1 MSCHLRY
8 PSSILRQV
16 DGHEFECA
24 GAIGNDYQVVDDGFD
39 GDAIIYRTSVLTLQN
54 YGKEGIDEMDQ
65 WGKVHTLLIYLD
77 PNFPCR
83 DGLAMPTLSIIRE
96 SVLTSSTLTSA
107 SAALAIFRWVKS

>member
-8 PSSILRQV
+8 TSSILRQV

-24 GAIGNDYQVVDDGFD
+24 GAIGNDYQVVDDGFN

-65 WGKVHTLLIYLD
+65 WGQV
-77 PNFPCR
+77 
-83 DGLAMPTLSIIRE
+83 LS
-96 SVLTSSTLTSA
+96 SFHLVLTF
-107 SAALAIFRWVKS
+107 LAEMDWLCQLHP

>member
-24 GAIGNDYQVVDDGFD
+24 AAIGNDYQVVDDGFN

-65 WGKVHTLLIYLD
+65 WGKVLSSIYAIKTLFAEMDWLCQLY
-77 PNFPCR
+77 P
-83 DGLAMPTLSIIRE
+83 
-96 SVLTSSTLTSA
+96 
-107 SAALAIFRWVKS
+107 

>member
-65 WGKVHTLLIYLD
+65 WGKVLFSFNPY

-83 DGLAMPTLSIIRE
+83 DGLGMPTLSIIPANT
-96 SVLTSSTLTSA
+96 LTSSTLTFVC
-107 SAALAIFRWVKS
+107 AALAIFRWVKS